1 MGNTF
6 DMHLALMSSQD
17 HPHIHGEY
25 QSDADDHCGPLGS
38 PPHTWGI
45 LIGKRLVNPL
55 LRITPTYMGNTMPN
69 ALSNY
74 TNQDH
79 PHIHGEYVYLDN
91 LEAGDIGSPPHT
103 WGILQLI
110 SARSI
115 QLGITPTYMGNTF
128 IFHQL
133 PDTNEDHPHIH
144 GEYQFKKRLVKTAM
158 GSPPHTWGIP
168 ARLVWVATRAQD
180 HPHIHGEYSL

>member
-1 MGNTF
+1 
-6 DMHLALMSSQD
+6 
-17 HPHIHGEY
+17 
-25 QSDADDHCGPLGS
+25 
-38 PPHTWGI
+38 
-45 LIGKRLVNPL
+45 
-55 LRITPTYMGNTMPN
+55 MPN

-180 HPHIHGEYSL
+180 HPHIHGEYQLIDWDADGEPGSPPHTWGIHLVPGRSGLGQGITPTYMGNTRCN

>member
-1 MGNTF
+1 
-6 DMHLALMSSQD
+6 
-17 HPHIHGEY
+17 
-25 QSDADDHCGPLGS
+25 
-38 PPHTWGI
+38 
-45 LIGKRLVNPL
+45 
-55 LRITPTYMGNTMPN
+55 MPN

-144 GEYQFKKRLVKTAM
+144 GEYIWYLDAAAWDKGSPPHTWGILVVTKPETGEKRITPTYMGNTCSQYTGRHSVKDHPHIHGEYQLLEQGDSTLE

-168 ARLVWVATRAQD
+168 
-180 HPHIHGEYSL
+180 HE